1 MSKITFIKNIY
12 DRDGDVH
19 DDCILLLL
27 SEVNIPKAKDTKEIK
42 DIIKRLQMIVKEKD
56 ENY

>member
-27 SEVNIPKAKDTKEIK
+27 SEVNILKVKDTKEIK
-42 DIIKRLQMIVKEKD
+42 AIIKRLQMIVKEID